1 MRGFPSAFEMG
12 QPLTEIQVYP
22 GAMET
27 TSLSDLKS
35 HLSEYADRAER
46 EHEQFMI
53 TRNGRPAVVMISAD
67 EWESLQETLFWL
79 SQPGIHEDL
88 AEAEADVAAGRTFD
102 ETQVRRSLGLPPRP

>member
-1 MRGFPSAFEMG
+1 
-12 QPLTEIQVYP
+12 
-22 GAMET
+22 MET

-46 EHEQFMI
+46 EHEQFTI

-88 AEAEADVAAGRTFD
+88 AEAEADIAAGRTFD
-102 ETQVRRSLGLPPRP
+102 EAQVRHSLGLSPRA

>member
-1 MRGFPSAFEMG
+1 M
-12 QPLTEIQVYP
+12 TIIQIYS
-22 GAMET
+22 GGMET

-46 EHEQFMI
+46 EHEQFTI

-88 AEAEADVAAGRTFD
+88 NEAEADIAAGRTFD
-102 ETQVRRSLGLPPRP
+102 EAQVRRSLGLAPGA